1 MSSQLWRTLQIK
13 GHDQNYMITK
23 FDNDTIIRFA
33 ARHDS
38 FGLNFTRKNRKSE
51 KNPAFRKSELG
62 ILPLRAHN
70 IRVYGSRSTYQ
81 NGSLEKKF
89 FRAKNFFRAIFRKKF
104 FFDFLTMMGI
114 KTLLSLSWFSLNTRR
129 KFRAI
134 FRYILAYEVDLKM
147 AQKSYD

>member
-62 ILPLRAHN
+62 ILPLRFFE
-70 IRVYGSRSTYQ
+70 STSAREQKYFHQ
-81 NGSLEKKF
+81 HLVTSSL
-89 FRAKNFFRAIFRKKF
+89 
-104 FFDFLTMMGI
+104 
-114 KTLLSLSWFSLNTRR
+114 
-129 KFRAI
+129 
-134 FRYILAYEVDLKM
+134 
-147 AQKSYD
+147 

>member
-51 KNPAFRKSELG
+51 KNPAFQKSALG
-62 ILPLRAHN
+62 ILPLK
-70 IRVYGSRSTYQ
+70 I
-81 NGSLEKKF
+81 
-89 FRAKNFFRAIFRKKF
+89 AKWNRNLPQVQPFYAVKCNP
-104 FFDFLTMMGI
+104 DP
-114 KTLLSLSWFSLNTRR
+114 N
-129 KFRAI
+129 
-134 FRYILAYEVDLKM
+134 VLKVL
-147 AQKSYD
+147 Y

>member
-51 KNPAFRKSELG
+51 KNPAFQKSELG
-62 ILPLRAHN
+62 ILPLN
-70 IRVYGSRSTYQ
+70 SLILNVYSKTSKENPG
-81 NGSLEKKF
+81 
-89 FRAKNFFRAIFRKKF
+89 
-104 FFDFLTMMGI
+104 FD
-114 KTLLSLSWFSLNTRR
+114 S
-129 KFRAI
+129 
-134 FRYILAYEVDLKM
+134 
-147 AQKSYD
+147 

>member
-62 ILPLRAHN
+62 ILPLNLQPVPSKYRAINN
-70 IRVYGSRSTYQ
+70 IKSFS
-81 NGSLEKKF
+81 SKAEKKGPGLF
-89 FRAKNFFRAIFRKKF
+89 WVHVQSAVPNLR
-104 FFDFLTMMGI
+104 
-114 KTLLSLSWFSLNTRR
+114 
-129 KFRAI
+129 
-134 FRYILAYEVDLKM
+134 
-147 AQKSYD
+147 

>member
-51 KNPAFRKSELG
+51 KNPAFQKSELG
-62 ILPLRAHN
+62 ILPLNGICQYEEKYATLK
-70 IRVYGSRSTYQ
+70 IR
-81 NGSLEKKF
+81 
-89 FRAKNFFRAIFRKKF
+89 
-104 FFDFLTMMGI
+104 
-114 KTLLSLSWFSLNTRR
+114 W
-129 KFRAI
+129 
-134 FRYILAYEVDLKM
+134 
-147 AQKSYD
+147 

>member
-62 ILPLRAHN
+62 ILPLKKISEIFGSFGAVQSVEIPGGSGLSFTFRHCCFVEYEQTADAAKALKVRLY
-70 IRVYGSRSTYQ
+70 IR
-81 NGSLEKKF
+81 
-89 FRAKNFFRAIFRKKF
+89 IFKGRV
-104 FFDFLTMMGI
+104 LT
-114 KTLLSLSWFSLNTRR
+114 
-129 KFRAI
+129 
-134 FRYILAYEVDLKM
+134 
-147 AQKSYD
+147 